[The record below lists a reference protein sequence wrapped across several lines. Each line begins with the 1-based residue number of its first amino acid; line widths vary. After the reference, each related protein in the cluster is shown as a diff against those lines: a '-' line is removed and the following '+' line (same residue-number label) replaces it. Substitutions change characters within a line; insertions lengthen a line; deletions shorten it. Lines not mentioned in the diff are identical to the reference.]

1 MGGLNKL
8 AKMFGAIEVQ
18 DQNGNT
24 SKMVW
29 DHVADKAVPEAEMPE
44 GSDRWKASERKK
56 WMAVR
61 DQMDAEKAK
70 LDEGF

>member
-1 MGGLNKL
+1 
-8 AKMFGAIEVQ
+8 GAIEVQ

-29 DHVADKAVPEAEMPE
+29 DHVADKAVPEAEMPD

-56 WMAVR
+56 WMAIR
-61 DQMDAEKAK
+61 EQMDAEKAK